1 MFEEENEVAN
11 LKRGLL
17 NFRGTQWY
25 HKFHSRTVLTDGAL
39 YLAEQA
45 RCFWLMDVFASHLTQ
60 VSQEMGFV
68 CLKLKREG
76 ESAHISIEDGNE
88 SLLAVQE
95 IGYTDFPLE
104 EMMLF
109 ASWTGRN
116 GGCWVIMLTSE
127 Y

>member
-1 MFEEENEVAN
+1 MVYLSDFSTDHRVA
-11 LKRGLL
+11 
-17 NFRGTQWY
+17 
-25 HKFHSRTVLTDGAL
+25 
-39 YLAEQA
+39 
-45 RCFWLMDVFASHLTQ
+45 
-60 VSQEMGFV
+60 

-104 EMMLF
+104 DIMLF